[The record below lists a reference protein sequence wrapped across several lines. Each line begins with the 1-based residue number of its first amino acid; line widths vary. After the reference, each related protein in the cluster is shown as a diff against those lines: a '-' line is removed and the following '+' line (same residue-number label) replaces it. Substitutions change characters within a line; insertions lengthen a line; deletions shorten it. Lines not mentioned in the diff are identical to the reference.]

1 MKTIITFLCALVS
14 AVGFSQSSCQVDIVI
29 AVKDASLGN
38 PVAHARV
45 LLMDGDKTI
54 KEATTDDNGSVT
66 LSADCGH
73 NYTVEVYSSEFEPR
87 HLDVA
92 TGKDSP
98 VNVVVDLIPM
108 AEIKSSGGY
117 IDQFIVRVYNP
128 GKNPVNIQFGPAEKA
143 MKTYPISAGEMW
155 ESEPYESVSSLLLWI
170 TTGKVVKKY
179 TTLPGKA
186 YQIEFSKAKKCYVIK
201 EVDVHK

>member
-1 MKTIITFLCALVS
+1 MRTVIAFLCAVLSTVC
-14 AVGFSQSSCQVDIVI
+14 FSQSSCQIGIVI
-29 AVKDASLGN
+29 SVKDASLGN
-38 PVAHARV
+38 PVPNAHV
-45 LLMDGDKTI
+45 ILMDGGKAI
-54 KEATTDDNGSVT
+54 KEATTDDSGSVT
-66 LSADCGH
+66 LSADCEH
-73 NYTVEVYSSEFEPR
+73 NYTLEVYSSEFEPR
-87 HLDVA
+87 HLDVT

-98 VNVVVDLIPM
+98 VNIVADLIPL

-128 GKNPVNIQFGPAEKA
+128 GKNPINIQFGPAEKA